1 MPIDD
6 DNKDELNALTYAYDD
21 QDHIRKNIGN
31 KLVNAFK
38 KNLGSTEWGGVRL
51 VIKNVKWD
59 PDKKFNLT
67 EQKKALLNDD
77 FLSIPMKGDIELY
90 DSKTGELL
98 DHIENKSLLH
108 VPYYTDRGTFIHKSN
123 EYSTLRQL
131 RLRPGVYSRRRSNG
145 ELESQFNVDRGSGA
159 GFRITLN
166 PATGIY
172 KFNVGQSSTSLY
184 SILHDMGVSDEEMAD
199 NWGVDVMARNK
210 AHYDARALEK
220 VYSKMIKKDKSN
232 LNKNLSR
239 EAMAN
244 ALKDSFENSKI
255 DADIRKSN
263 LGF

>member
-6 DNKDELNALTYAYDD
+6 DNKDELNTLTYRYDD
-21 QDHIRKNIGN
+21 QDHIRKSIGN
-31 KLVNAFK
+31 KLVDTFN
-38 KNLGSTEWGGVRL
+38 KNLGSTEWGGVKL

-67 EQKKALLNDD
+67 EQKKALLNDE
-77 FLSIPMKGDIELY
+77 FLSTPMKGDIELY

-98 DHIENKSLLH
+98 DHVENKSLLH

-131 RLRPGVYSRRRSNG
+131 RLRPGVYNRVRTNG

-159 GFRITLN
+159 GFRVTLN
-166 PATGIY
+166 PMTGIY
-172 KFNVGQSSTSLY
+172 KFNIGQSSTSLY

-199 NWGVDVMARNK
+199 SWGKDVMAKNK
-210 AHYDARALEK
+210 AHYDKRALEK
-220 VYSKMIKKDKSN
+220 VFSKMVKKDRSN
-232 LNKNLSR
+232 LDKVWSR
-239 EAMAN
+239 EEMAN

-255 DADIRKSN
+255 DADIRKIN
-263 LGF
+263 LGY